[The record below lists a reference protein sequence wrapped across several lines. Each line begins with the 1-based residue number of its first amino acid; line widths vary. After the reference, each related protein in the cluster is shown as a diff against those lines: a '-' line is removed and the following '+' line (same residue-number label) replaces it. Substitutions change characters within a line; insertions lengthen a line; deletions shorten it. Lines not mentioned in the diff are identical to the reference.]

1 MNITNRIRKVSTR
14 TIMDGITEGI
24 IGNGIVIKGNGKN
37 NKSIL
42 RARDIIGQT
51 VITSRGRSGKGI
63 EPDGIKTIRVNS
75 SGGITAKML
84 NGTTIINGTIL
95 KISKQIDGTTAPIGI
110 NLNINK
116 KMAGTRTNGE
126 IKK

>member
-1 MNITNRIRKVSTR
+1 MNITNRIRKVRTR

-75 SGGITAKML
+75 SGGRTAKML
-84 NGTTIINGTIL
+84 NGTTIINGT
-95 KISKQIDGTTAPIGI
+95 TAPIGI
-110 NLNINK
+110 NLSINK
-116 KMAGTRTNGE
+116 KITGTRTNGE